1 MVRNR
6 SSSSYAPNAENCN
19 DDTDEQATTNA
30 ARTVA
35 SSASSIGLSNGFAL
49 PDFIVPT
56 VMEYLGIHSLVRFGT
71 AKIIVDWYR

>member
-1 MVRNR
+1 
-6 SSSSYAPNAENCN
+6 
-19 DDTDEQATTNA
+19 
-30 ARTVA
+30 VA